1 MDNDNKKRLLSLTND
16 KARKI
21 WAIVLLLISIAATA
35 VLLYF
40 ENKNIDDAPYAISN
54 EKKGEYVTFDVS
66 LLTDYVATYGN
77 ESHKDKYYIAS
88 DDTYMM
94 IIKIDSSDIKKFK
107 KIIDYTYGDIDE
119 KPEKVTI
126 TGVCA
131 TIPKEL
137 KNIVIDY
144 YNEYLGEETK
154 MTSSNFE
161 DYFSSCYIDMSKSPY
176 DDYKMVATLVYTI
189 GYAGFLVL
197 AIVIVTNALKTKK
210 TIKNLEA
217 SGYLDSVVSEF
228 DSMSAQKFDMQ
239 NVILTD
245 HFVIDYTNHLTVV
258 KYTDIVW
265 MYEYTYRYNG
275 VDTQRYI
282 KIMNNKRKMVF
293 VGSKNSRGKH
303 YDLFKDLFVKLADR
317 CPNALVG
324 YNSENIS
331 KTSRKKFDE
340 TLKEI
345 NDKNINM

>member
-1 MDNDNKKRLLSLTND
+1 MENDNKKRLLQLTND

-21 WAIVLLLISIAATA
+21 WALVLLLVGIAATA

-40 ENKNIDDAPYAISN
+40 ENKDLDNAPNAVDVD
-54 EKKGEYVTFDVS
+54 KKGEFVSFNVS

-77 ESHKDKYYIAS
+77 DSYQDKYYIAS
-88 DDTYMM
+88 DDQYMM

-107 KIIDYTYGDIDE
+107 SIMDYTYGDIEE
-119 KPEKVTI
+119 KPESIKI
-126 TGVCA
+126 TGMCD
-131 TIPKEL
+131 TIPSEL
-137 KNIVIDY
+137 KNIVISY
-144 YNEYLGEETK
+144 YNKNLGNDTK
-154 MTSSNFE
+154 LTSSNFS
-161 DYFSSCYIDMSKSPY
+161 DYFGTCYIDMSKSPY
-176 DDYKMVATLVYTI
+176 DTYKTVATLVLAI
-189 GYAGFLVL
+189 CNGGFLILV
-197 AIVIVTNALKTKK
+197 IVIVTNALKTKN

-217 SGYLDSVVSEF
+217 AGYLDSVLNEF

-245 HFVIDYTNHLTVV
+245 NFVIDYTNHLTVV

-303 YDLFKDLFVKLADR
+303 YDLFKDLFIKLADK

-324 YNSENIS
+324 YNSDNIK
-331 KTSRKKFDE
+331 KTNRKNFDE

-345 NDKNINM
+345 NSKNL